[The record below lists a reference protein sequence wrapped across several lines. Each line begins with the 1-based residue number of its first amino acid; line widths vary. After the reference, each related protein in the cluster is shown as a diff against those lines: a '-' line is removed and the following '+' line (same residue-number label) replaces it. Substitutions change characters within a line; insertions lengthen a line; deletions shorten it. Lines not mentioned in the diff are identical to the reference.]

1 MKKLLAI
8 LLGVIIVF
16 SLASCFEDTEKP
28 SAGEEVNNQTL
39 QQEEN
44 KEENK
49 TESKDDKKHEDKK
62 EDEGKPAEYAP
73 TAWIKDNTSISFYL
87 LYNENNPDVN
97 QLLTFKILDGKAVLY
112 SKKGDGEEQPITIY
126 EETDEGIVVT
136 QLLHIYDSHAA
147 IVNEPNA
154 EHHDLAKYLPQ
165 TGNVMATFGARA
177 EKDSYKD
184 KEITGTAEY
193 LGRKCNVI
201 EKDSGVTVQTTYLDK
216 ETGIILKNESVTGI
230 NDTESRYIS
239 CYVTAFEYGT
249 VTEDDVTVDLSDYK
263 VTYEGEEENP
273 ENNQDER
280 NDESVN
286 ETNEIP
292 VSSTKTLAYFEKYL
306 SGGEY
311 TMEMKTTVQGIEV
324 ISKNAFKDDMMYS
337 ENDMDGMKSVMVM
350 RDGYQYIIENS
361 SKMVLKT
368 QVVDNG
374 AVMDM
379 FADEAANYETAV
391 ASGETEYNGKSYDY
405 EEFTVEGETVQYLFD
420 GDELKFI
427 KATVEGEE
435 SIVEIISLEKGAD
448 AKLFEIPEDY
458 QMIAY

>member
-1 MKKLLAI
+1 MKKFIAT
-8 LLGVIIVF
+8 LLGVIMVF
-16 SLASCFEDTEKP
+16 SLVSCFEDTEKP
-28 SAGEEVNNQTL
+28 SGGEEINKQIEN
-39 QQEEN
+39 QEETPDN
-44 KEENK
+44 NR
-49 TESKDDKKHEDKK
+49 
-62 EDEGKPAEYAP
+62 DE
-73 TAWIKDNTSISFYL
+73 
-87 LYNENNPDVN
+87 
-97 QLLTFKILDGKAVLY
+97 Q
-112 SKKGDGEEQPITIY
+112 
-126 EETDEGIVVT
+126 
-136 QLLHIYDSHAA
+136 
-147 IVNEPNA
+147 
-154 EHHDLAKYLPQ
+154 
-165 TGNVMATFGARA
+165 
-177 EKDSYKD
+177 
-184 KEITGTAEY
+184 
-193 LGRKCNVI
+193 
-201 EKDSGVTVQTTYLDK
+201 
-216 ETGIILKNESVTGI
+216 
-230 NDTESRYIS
+230 
-239 CYVTAFEYGT
+239 
-249 VTEDDVTVDLSDYK
+249 
-263 VTYEGEEENP
+263 
-273 ENNQDER
+273 

-337 ENDMDGMKSVMVM
+337 ESDMDGMKSVMVM

-368 QVVDNG
+368 QVADNG

-435 SIVEIISLEKGAD
+435 GVVEILSLEKGAD

>member
-8 LLGVIIVF
+8 LLGVIMVF
-16 SLASCFEDTEKP
+16 SLSSCFEDTEKP
-28 SAGEEVNNQTL
+28 SGNEDINNQIE
-39 QQEEN
+39 QEEN

-49 TESKDDKKHEDKK
+49 TENKDD
-62 EDEGKPAEYAP
+62 GKPAEYDP

-147 IVNEPNA
+147 MVDEPNA
-154 EHHDLAKYLPQ
+154 DHHDLTEYLPK

-184 KEITGTAEY
+184 KDITGSAEY
-193 LGRKCNVI
+193 LGRKCDVI
-201 EKDSGVTVQTTYLDK
+201 EKNSGVTVQTTYLDK
-216 ETGIILKNESVTGI
+216 ETGIILKNESVTKI

-249 VTEDDVTVDLSDYK
+249 VTEEDVTVDFSDYK
-263 VTYEGEEENP
+263 VSFIGEEN
-273 ENNQDER
+273 
-280 NDESVN
+280 S
-286 ETNEIP
+286 
-292 VSSTKTLAYFEKYL
+292 VSSTKTLAYFNDYL

-311 TMEMKTTVQGIEV
+311 TMEMKTTAEGMEMTMK
-324 ISKNAFKDDMMYS
+324 SAYKGDMIYS
-337 ENDMDGMKSVMVM
+337 ESEYAGQKSIMVM
-350 RDGYQYIIENS
+350 KDGYQYIIDHS
-361 SKMVLKT
+361 SKTVMKM

-391 ASGETEYNGKSYDY
+391 ASGETEYNGKTYDY

-420 GDELKFI
+420 GNDLKI
-427 KATVEGEE
+427 MKANVMGTE

-458 QMIAY
+458 QMISY

>member
-8 LLGVIIVF
+8 LLGVIMVF
-16 SLASCFEDTEKP
+16 SLSSCFEDTEKP
-28 SAGEEVNNQTL
+28 SGDEEVNNQIE
-39 QQEEN
+39 QEEN

-49 TESKDDKKHEDKK
+49 TENKDDKKQVEKK
-62 EDEGKPAEYAP
+62 EDDGKPAEYDP

-112 SKKGDGEEQPITIY
+112 SKKGEEEEMPITIY

-147 IVNEPNA
+147 IVNEPKA
-154 EHHDLAKYLPQ
+154 DHHDLAKYLPQ

-184 KEITGTAEY
+184 KEITGSAEY
-193 LGRKCNVI
+193 IGRKCDVI
-201 EKDSGVTVQTTYLDK
+201 EKNSGVTVQTTYLDK
-216 ETGIILKNESVTGI
+216 ETGIILKSESVTKI
-230 NDTESRYIS
+230 NDTESRHIS

-249 VTEDDVTVDLSDYK
+249 VTDEDVTVDFSGYK
-263 VTYEGEEENP
+263 VTYEGEEN
-273 ENNQDER
+273 
-280 NDESVN
+280 SA
-286 ETNEIP
+286 
-292 VSSTKTLAYFEKYL
+292 SSTKTLSYFNDYL

-311 TMEMKTTVQGIEV
+311 TMEMKTVVQGTEV
-324 ISKNAFKDDMMYS
+324 ISKTAFKDDMMYS
-337 ENDMDGMKSVMVM
+337 ESDMDGMKSVMVM

-368 QVVDNG
+368 QVADNG

-379 FADEAANYETAV
+379 FADEAANYETAA
-391 ASGETEYNGKSYDY
+391 ASGEMEYNGKSYDY

-435 SIVEIISLEKGAD
+435 GVVEILSLEKGAD
-448 AKLFEIPEDY
+448 SKLFEIPEDY

>member
-8 LLGVIIVF
+8 LLGVIMVF
-16 SLASCFEDTEKP
+16 SLSSCFEDTEKP
-28 SAGEEVNNQTL
+28 SGNEDINNQIE
-39 QQEEN
+39 QEEN

-49 TESKDDKKHEDKK
+49 TENKDDEKQEEKK
-62 EDEGKPAEYAP
+62 EDDGKPAEYDP

-147 IVNEPNA
+147 MVDEPNA
-154 EHHDLAKYLPQ
+154 DHHDLTEYLPK

-184 KEITGTAEY
+184 KEITGSAEY
-193 LGRKCNVI
+193 IGRKCDVI
-201 EKDSGVTVQTTYLDK
+201 EKNSGVTVQTTYLDK
-216 ETGIILKNESVTGI
+216 ETGIILKNESVTKI

-249 VTEDDVTVDLSDYK
+249 VTEEDVTVDFSDYK
-263 VTYEGEEENP
+263 VSFIGEEN
-273 ENNQDER
+273 
-280 NDESVN
+280 S
-286 ETNEIP
+286 
-292 VSSTKTLAYFEKYL
+292 VSSTKTLAYFNDYL

-337 ENDMDGMKSVMVM
+337 ESDMDGMKSVMVM
-350 RDGYQYIIENS
+350 RDGYQYIVENS

-368 QVVDNG
+368 QVADNG

-379 FADEAANYETAV
+379 FADEAANYETAA
-391 ASGETEYNGKSYDY
+391 ASGETEYNGKTYDY

-420 GDELKFI
+420 GNDLKI
-427 KATVEGEE
+427 MKANVMETE